1 MTPATATTAGRT
13 ALGRTARRRGA
24 GVERDHARH
33 LNALAALADFAMNC
47 RAFRSVLQAGILQS
61 RDVKEDVWC
70 AIGGRDETK
79 TLFRIEP
86 LNAAPQFTC
95 GTALILIG
103 HVQLSVEDPTRG
115 APTPRPTGRRSAP
128 SCNAAVSMGPIC
140 DKKQARLGEK
150 RELKGPSRCL
160 RASLHPLCSTW
171 SAVDWLKSWL
181 NTGRLADKIGS
192 GKHDHRPA
200 GSILAGGG

>member
-1 MTPATATTAGRT
+1 MTPATATTAERT
-13 ALGRTARRRGA
+13 ALGRTAWRRGA

-33 LNALAALADFAMNC
+33 LNALAALADFAMNR
-47 RAFRSVLQAGILQS
+47 RAFRSVLQAGVLQS

-70 AIGGRDETK
+70 AIGGRDEAK

-103 HVQLSVEDPTRG
+103 HVQLSVEDPTRALQHPG
-115 APTPRPTGRRSAP
+115 PPVGDRPL

-140 DKKQARLGEK
+140 DKKQARLG
-150 RELKGPSRCL
+150 
-160 RASLHPLCSTW
+160 
-171 SAVDWLKSWL
+171 
-181 NTGRLADKIGS
+181 GRNGN
-192 GKHDHRPA
+192 
-200 GSILAGGG
+200 

>member
-1 MTPATATTAGRT
+1 MTTATAAERATLRR
-13 ALGRTARRRGA
+13 LARRGGA
-24 GVERDHARH
+24 GVERNDARH
-33 LNALAALADFAMNC
+33 LNALAALTHFAMNR

-70 AIGGRDETK
+70 AIGGRNEAK

-128 SCNAAVSMGPIC
+128 
-140 DKKQARLGEK
+140 
-150 RELKGPSRCL
+150 
-160 RASLHPLCSTW
+160 
-171 SAVDWLKSWL
+171 
-181 NTGRLADKIGS
+181 
-192 GKHDHRPA
+192 
-200 GSILAGGG
+200 